1 MSAVRFLTL
10 MLIALSSC
18 RPAPSS
24 SRAGVAMTTKIVE
37 EHNDVAIQFEIA
49 NGTAEPLVVVDRF
62 LPWGGNA
69 ANWGDDPALDMRAI
83 DSRGRELPKQY
94 PVRELG
100 PDVTTTIAPGA
111 TAVGTLRPSHYFAGL
126 TEALDQSGVRVE
138 WTYRLNAIGR
148 GEMLFRGVTE
158 LPRR

>member
-1 MSAVRFLTL
+1 MSAVRFLVL
-10 MLIALSSC
+10 MLVALASC

-24 SRAGVAMTTKIVE
+24 TRAGVAVTTKIVE
-37 EHNDVAIQFEIA
+37 EHNDVAIQFEIT
-49 NGTAEPLVVVDRF
+49 NGTSEPLVVVDRF

-69 ANWGDDPALDMRAI
+69 ANWGDDPALEMRAT
-83 DSRGRELPKQY
+83 DARGRELVKTY

-100 PDVTTTIAPGA
+100 PDATTTIAPGA
-111 TAVGTLRPSHYFAGL
+111 TAVGTLRPVHYFADFADTL
-126 TEALDQSGVRVE
+126 SQSDVRVE

-148 GEMLFRGVTE
+148 GELLFRGVTK